1 MLIHAQTNTLIFQHP
16 EPSVV
21 TSTIPRSRVVE
32 HKGRPLVQ
40 VHFGLDEM
48 LVLRNLGIKAPSP
61 IRTQYAWRR
70 NQHLI
75 PAPFNHQIDTAE
87 FFTLHRQCIC
97 LNGMGTGKTLAAAWA
112 ADYLMDVGKVNRA
125 IIVTPRS
132 TLWSAWGDTLQ
143 THFLCNRKVTVLTGS
158 RQRRLD
164 LLAVPSDF
172 YVINHD
178 GLKVIES
185 ELRKR
190 QDINLWILDEAAEG
204 WRNATTARYK
214 LTRDLI
220 RNTDWLWLMTGTPTP
235 TAPTDAWA
243 LARLIRNP
251 DVPKYF
257 NAFKERTMLQVSPYK
272 WVPRVGSSDEAY
284 RILQPGIRFRKE
296 DCLDLPPVLYQR
308 VTCEL
313 TTEQKTAYAA
323 MQKHLIAE
331 TDCGS
336 TIVAANAAVKL
347 VKLLQIAAGVVY
359 SETGVTELD
368 ASERLEALETLC
380 AGTESKCIVY
390 VPFKHAQEMVARHLS
405 KRWSVAVVNG
415 DTSDSKRREI
425 FKDFQTAP
433 EPRVLVAHPRTT
445 SHGLT
450 LTAADLTVWYAPIFM
465 AETFEQANNRM
476 NRPGQTK
483 NMTVATIA
491 ATAMELEVYRTLE
504 ERGNM
509 QQCLLALYNELDK
522 SV

>member
-1 MLIHAQTNTLIFQHP
+1 MLIHAQTNTLILHHP
-16 EPSVV
+16 TPEII
-21 TSTIPRSRVVE
+21 TSQIPRSRLVDY
-32 HKGRPLVQ
+32 KGKQLTQ

-61 IRTQYAWRR
+61 IRTQYSWRR
-70 NQHLI
+70 DTKII

-87 FFTLHRQCIC
+87 FFTLNRRCIC
-97 LNGMGTGKTLAAAWA
+97 LNDMGTGKTLSAAWA

-143 THFLCNRKVTVLTGS
+143 THFLFNRKVTVLTGS
-158 RQRRLD
+158 RKRRLD

-190 QDINLWILDEAAEG
+190 GDINLWILDEAAEG
-204 WRNATTARYK
+204 WRNARTERYK

-220 RNTDWLWLMTGTPTP
+220 RPTDWLWLMTGTPTP

-243 LARLIRNP
+243 LGRLIGNK
-251 DVPKYF
+251 DVPKFF
-257 NAFKERTMLQVSPYK
+257 NAFKERTMLQVSMHK
-272 WVPRVGSSDEAY
+272 WIPRIGSTEEAY

-296 DCLDLPPVLYQR
+296 DCLDLPPVLFQR
-308 VTCEL
+308 VTCSL
-313 TTEQKTAYAA
+313 TPKQQEAYAA

-331 TDCGS
+331 ADTG

-347 VKLLQIAAGVVY
+347 VKLLQIASGVVY
-359 SETGVTELD
+359 GENGVVELD

-380 AGTESKCIVY
+380 AGTSSKCIVF
-390 VPFKHAQEMVARHLS
+390 VPFKHAQEIVAKHLA

-415 DTSDSKRREI
+415 DTSDGQRRKI
-425 FKDFQTAP
+425 FDEFQNSA
-433 EPRVLVAHPRTT
+433 EPRILVAHPRTT

-483 NMTVATIA
+483 KMTVATIA
-491 ATAMELEVYRTLE
+491 ATAMEMEVYKTLE

-509 QQCLLALYNELDK
+509 QQCLLALYNAIDK
-522 SV
+522 T